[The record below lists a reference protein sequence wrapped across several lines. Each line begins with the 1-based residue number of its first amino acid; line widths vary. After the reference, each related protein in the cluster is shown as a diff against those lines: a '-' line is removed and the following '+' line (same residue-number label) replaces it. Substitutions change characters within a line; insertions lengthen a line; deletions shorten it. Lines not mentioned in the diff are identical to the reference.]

1 MFKQLFPTLIRRRLT
16 SLFPAE
22 LIEDIARERDVVQ
35 RNRTIDITMLVWT
48 LIMGFAV
55 DGEARTIAG
64 FQRAYSAATNQT
76 VARSSFYDRFT
87 PALAALLS
95 DLLESVLEE
104 VAVPHTVTP
113 QFELFREVLIADA
126 T

>member
-1 MFKQLFPTLIRRRLT
+1 MFNTLSPNLIRQRLT

-22 LIEDIARERDVVQ
+22 RIEDIARERDVVQ
-35 RNRTIDITMLVWT
+35 RNRKIDITTLVWT
-48 LIMGFAV
+48 LILGFAI

-76 VARSSFYDRFT
+76 LSRSSFYDRFT

-95 DLLESVLEE
+95 DLLEHALEE
-104 VAVPHTVTP
+104 VG
-113 QFELFREVLIADA
+113 FRTRLLHGSSCSVRC
-126 T
+126 